1 MDIFTTMLRILGS
14 IARALLPKGKQLYAE
29 RSAGEA
35 PDTFS
40 ADISHEIFNEAL
52 ARLGAADP
60 EQPWWNDALAKLGG
74 AVIQPDWFKK
84 PYVQEWLSKTEVK
97 GLLKQAAQA
106 NLAGSTGNQESYERL
121 IENYIQHSYEDRQ
134 HAESVI
140 SLAVAVLSASITGA
154 VRDQGTAA
162 LVQATAADQRDRLGV
177 IDEKLKAMGLE
188 GDLKRLGELAKCY
201 ADLIP
206 DDIGGTHLNRPRLL
220 EGLSSKLASAR
231 LVQVRGLPGSGKS
244 VVVKHAVKQAIER
257 GPTLFLKAEQ
267 LEGTSWISYAASQG
281 LSGAPLEQLLVEI
294 GAAGTPILFID
305 AIDRVEKEQ
314 QPIILDV
321 IRVIVESPQLSDW
334 CVVVSLRD
342 TGIEVLRN
350 WLGDFLAVLQVETL
364 AVEQLGEEEAEVLA
378 EAQPHLRQLL
388 FGSAKVKEVVRRPFF
403 AKILHKSYMAAS
415 AHPAFTPQ
423 SEVDLIANWWR
434 FGGYNETGQGA
445 LERQRTL
452 LDLARIRAR
461 QLSQPIGLG
470 QLNSLA
476 HINDLIS
483 DGILQ
488 HAREGISVRF
498 AHDIFFEW
506 AFFHVLADRG
516 ELWMEEIKACGE
528 PPAVAR
534 VVELASQWEYTQG
547 EVWSAYLALTVN
559 TDYRSQWQRA
569 WLLGP
574 IGAAGFDADNHQFA
588 DVVFADDFL
597 LFRKALV
604 WFQAEKTSPNPT
616 ILAGALP
623 QEQLQR
629 AADLLGW
636 PSDFATWQ
644 RLINFILRKVSSI
657 PQRLYP
663 EILSIFEVWQ
673 NALAD
678 LSNSTSRALLQ
689 LCAKWLTEID
699 ALSTEDRPNESSRY
713 WREVP
718 HLNDFKKSLVRLI
731 LRASRAEPNLADIYI
746 RRVASS
752 EHIDDGVFSDITAF
766 APVLAQSL
774 STPLVELSLAF
785 LRRALPNV
793 QVAREEL
800 ELHNAATW
808 RNEIL
813 AKPEAERTRREQM
826 ALSCSPLFR
835 SVGDFSSHDWQR
847 LSIHDDHQSFWPCS
861 PLREPFHS
869 LFQFSPDEGLRL
881 FRELCNHAM
890 LAWRQLHVHS
900 HERTGTPIPLEL
912 TFPWGAQYF
921 WGSDR
926 EYLWCR
932 STWAPKV
939 IGSGFMALEE
949 WCIAEL
955 TRGRPVEE
963 LIQKIVEG
971 NECIAILGTAAMLT
985 LYTEQLSETTIPLFT
1000 SQRLLAADHHRMVGD
1015 LSSAARLIGFTKPSD
1030 KPHIEAVQAADA
1042 RLVRKSQLSWMVS
1055 KPFFEAKPVRD
1066 TVRNAILGFQDNLPF
1081 QYEEQRSNPEVQEDL
1096 AAQAL
1101 EYSYLVD
1108 PKNYQAYRVEE
1119 DPSHVAM
1126 VHVSPSAAKPENI
1139 TRTEN
1144 ATRFLTLSAL
1154 PTWASK
1160 SFESGEI
1167 HSTFTITDAIALGK
1181 EADCS
1186 NLYELSNG
1194 TAEDTELANCRGAVA
1209 AVAAMVLNYREGLVT
1224 RDLDWARDVLSRAMR
1239 LPEKPQLMW
1248 TPSAVIPWHQA
1259 IFAARGL
1266 AADLREGTAV
1276 GGGVRDLLALVA
1288 HPLEIVSLAAVA
1300 EACQLWDKDPKLTWS
1315 ALFLAFSLCH
1325 VPPRPSDHRHG
1336 EPLHLPNVA
1345 QAAVDE
1351 AFSLYMDRS
1360 EWAPLSLPPPAWV
1373 KVKSGTSQRRSKRYI
1388 EHDGDASGATE
1399 EWREPDVYW
1408 HSKHATEILE
1418 LIPFDK
1424 LLNSPAKGAL
1434 LEFLEGILD
1443 WTNQKNSPPW
1453 VKPGYRDQSTNRI
1466 FEWTHGLGATLGRI
1480 AGLLPLSDFQSRFL
1494 DPILKL
1500 EADNCWALLSPL
1512 VDRYICLYVYDSPEI
1527 SADAVATLDLC
1538 LERFLQDPIF
1548 TRDTYRSG
1556 EPSGFDQPRLI
1567 RALMFV
1573 SIEHAGL
1580 AARYINGDWSEVSV
1594 VLPLIDRFIRA
1605 AGWAASVMTPF
1616 LTLCERAKAHYPAD
1630 AFADQVLAIIGS
1642 GPDNFPGWRGTLIPA
1657 RIAELVQHFAHRDA
1671 PMKQPMA
1678 QKLLRIL
1685 DILVDMGDRR
1695 SAALQLGEAFR
1706 ETRLCP

>member
-1 MDIFTTMLRILGS
+1 MGIFTTMLRILSS

-29 RSAGEA
+29 RSAGKA
-35 PDTFS
+35 PNTFS
-40 ADISHEIFNEAL
+40 ADIFHEIFNEAL

-60 EQPWWNDALAKLGG
+60 EQPWWKDALAKLGG

-106 NLAGSTGNQESYERL
+106 NLAGSTGRQDTHTRL
-121 IENYIQHSYEDRQ
+121 IESYIQHSHEDRR

-140 SLAVAVLSASITGA
+140 SLALAVLSASMKGA

-188 GDLKRLGELAKCY
+188 GDLKKLVESAKSY
-201 ADLIP
+201 ANLIP
-206 DDIGGTHLNRPRLL
+206 DDIGGTHLNRHGLI
-220 EGLSSKLASAR
+220 EGLNSKLAAAR
-231 LVQVRGLPGSGKS
+231 LVQIRGLPGSGKS
-244 VVVKHAVKQAIER
+244 ALIKHAVKRAIER
-257 GPTLFLKAEQ
+257 GPALFLKAEQ
-267 LEGTSWISYAASQG
+267 LEGNSWISYAASQG
-281 LSGAPLEQLLVEI
+281 LSGVPLEQLLVEV

-334 CVVVSLRD
+334 RVVVSLRD

-350 WLGDFLAVLQVETL
+350 WLGDFLAVLKVKTL
-364 AVEQLGEEEAEVLA
+364 AVEQLSEEEAEALA
-378 EAQPHLRQLL
+378 EAQPHLRPLL
-388 FGSAKVKEVVRRPFF
+388 FGSAQVKEVVRRPFF
-403 AKILHKSYMAAS
+403 AKILHKSYMAAP
-415 AHPAFTPQ
+415 AHPTFTPQ

-434 FGGYNETGQGA
+434 FGGYNETGQSG
-445 LERQRTL
+445 LERQRAL
-452 LDLARIRAR
+452 LDLARIRAH
-461 QLSQPIGLG
+461 QLSQPIGLR

-528 PPAVAR
+528 PPAIAR
-534 VVELASQWEYTQG
+534 VVKLASQWEYTQG
-547 EVWSAYLALTVN
+547 EAWSAYLALTEN
-559 TDYRSQWQRA
+559 LEFRSQWQRS
-569 WLLGP
+569 WLVGP
-574 IGAAGFDADNHQFA
+574 IGTAGFDADSQQYEHA
-588 DVVFADDFL
+588 VFTDDFR
-597 LFRKALV
+597 LFRKVLV
-604 WFQAEKTSPNPT
+604 WFQAEQTSPNPT
-616 ILAGALP
+616 ILAGTLP
-623 QEQLQR
+623 REQLQR

-644 RLINFILRKVSSI
+644 RLINFILRKISSI

-663 EILSIFEVWQ
+663 EIVSVFEVWQ
-673 NALAD
+673 SALAD
-678 LSNSTSRALLQ
+678 HKNPTSRALLQ
-689 LCAKWLTEID
+689 LCARWLADID
-699 ALSTEDRPNESSRY
+699 ALNTADTPNESSRY

-718 HLNDFKKSLVRLI
+718 HLDDFKKSLVRLI
-731 LRASRAEPNLADIYI
+731 LSASRAEPDLADSYI

-752 EHIDDGVFSDITAF
+752 ERIDDNVFSDITAF

-774 STPLVELSLAF
+774 PTSLVELSLAF
-785 LRRALPNV
+785 LRGELPND

-808 RNEIL
+808 RNEIQ
-813 AKPEAERTRREQM
+813 AKPKAERTRREQM

-881 FRELCNHAM
+881 FRELCNHAV

-912 TFPWGAQYF
+912 TFPWGVQYF

-932 STWAPKV
+932 SAWAPKV

-949 WCIAEL
+949 WCFAEL
-955 TRGRPVEE
+955 ARGRPVEE

-971 NECIAILGTAAMLT
+971 NKSIAILGTAAMLT
-985 LYTEQLSETTIPLFT
+985 LHTEQVSEAAIPLLT
-1000 SQRLLAADHHRMVGD
+1000 SQRLLAADHHRLAGD
-1015 LSSAARLIGFTKPSD
+1015 HSSAARLIGFTKSSD

-1042 RLVRKSQLSWMVS
+1042 RPVRKSQLSWMVP
-1055 KPFFEAKPVRD
+1055 KAFFAAEPISD

-1081 QYEEQRSNPEVQEDL
+1081 QYEEQCRNPKVQEDL

-1108 PKNYQAYRVEE
+1108 PKNYQACRVEE

-1139 TRTEN
+1139 TKTEH

-1154 PTWASK
+1154 STWACK
-1160 SFESGEI
+1160 SFKSGAI
-1167 HSTFTITDAIALGK
+1167 HSRFKITDAIALGR

-1194 TAEDTELANCRGAVA
+1194 AADDIELATCRGAVA
-1209 AVAAMVLNYREGLVT
+1209 AVAAMVLNHREGLVT
-1224 RDLDWARDVLSRAMR
+1224 LDIDWARNVLSRAMH
-1239 LPEKPQLMW
+1239 LPEKPHLMW
-1248 TPSAVIPWHQA
+1248 TPSAVIPWRQA
-1259 IFAARGL
+1259 IFVARGL
-1266 AADLREGTAV
+1266 AADFREGTAV
-1276 GGGVRDLLALVA
+1276 DVGARDLLALVA

-1300 EACQLWDKDPKLTWS
+1300 EACQLWDKDPELTWL

-1325 VPPRPSDHRHG
+1325 VPPRLSNHRHG
-1336 EPLHLPNVA
+1336 EPLHLPNVSK
-1345 QAAVDE
+1345 AAVDE
-1351 AFSLYMDRS
+1351 AFSLYMS
-1360 EWAPLSLPPPAWV
+1360 GSGWAPLSLPPPAWV
-1373 KVKSGTSQRRSKRYI
+1373 KVKSGPSRRRPKRHI
-1388 EHDGDASGATE
+1388 EHDVDTSGATE
-1399 EWREPDVYW
+1399 EWREPDIYW
-1408 HSKHATEILE
+1408 HSKHAAEILE
-1418 LIPFDK
+1418 LIPFDRI
-1424 LLNSPAKGAL
+1424 LSSPAKGAL

-1453 VKPGYRDQSTNRI
+1453 VKPGHRDQSTNRI

-1494 DPILKL
+1494 DPILEL
-1500 EADNCWALLSPL
+1500 EADNCWALLSPF

-1527 SADAVATLDLC
+1527 PADAVAALDLC
-1538 LERFLQDPIF
+1538 LERLLQDPIF
-1548 TRDTYRSG
+1548 IRDAYRSG

-1605 AGWAASVMTPF
+1605 AGWAASVMIPF

-1630 AFADQVLAIIGS
+1630 AFADQMLAIIGS

-1657 RIAELVQHFAHRDA
+1657 RIAELVQYFAHRDA
-1671 PMKQPMA
+1671 PMKQPLA
-1678 QKLLRIL
+1678 QKFLRIL

-1706 ETRLCP
+1706 ETRLSP